1 MVTHDVST
9 MIPALEEQHARESL
23 RALLVL
29 APDAA
34 PVGQVIEDLILLD
47 QCAVAD
53 DWVTGVIR
61 LPLR

>member
-1 MVTHDVST
+1 